1 MAIIP
6 LSFYSDVSWV
16 GLAST
21 QYVLSWTLV
30 HVKRTATQTL
40 RQSALLEDGHG
51 RGSSQYPLS
60 SEKQRQCDTG
70 PSDD

>member
-1 MAIIP
+1 MLP
-6 LSFYSDVSWV
+6 LPFYSDVSWV

-30 HVKRTATQTL
+30 HVKRTATRTL
-40 RQSALLEDGHG
+40 RQSALLEDGHVRG
-51 RGSSQYPLS
+51 RPQYTLS

-70 PSDD
+70 PSGE

>member
-1 MAIIP
+1 VAIIP

-51 RGSSQYPLS
+51 RG
-60 SEKQRQCDTG
+60 
-70 PSDD
+70 